1 MSHNFKLLGLLGY
14 FAGYNSYS
22 FQIVMDKKAISVDDF
37 ILQSVEMENPY
48 STKNGKGFAQ
58 YTKDGKVYILE
69 TTFVDGKK
77 QGVGN
82 LKSAEGEQIEVLYFH
97 DDEQCDENEYK
108 NQASEVAFKPTDLN
122 SIPSTTDKKKRKA
135 KLKVTKKKSK
145 VVPITITTLILLVLV
160 GILTYVVSLY
170 VSTANQL
177 SNGILSLKTC
187 TQLRHIPSWIYS
199 DVTAIKIGDGCCKGS
214 SMADGLSFSEFVN
227 CQSISIGENALTKL
241 TKMDVRGMKSLQSI
255 SIGEGSLLNLSVLSM
270 DDDDSVNVSWQWT
283 VRSSDDI
290 HSIPVLVSDL
300 RFEGE
305 RGNGI
310 FSFTSSSTFST
321 SATEVLDLSPIYN
334 LHTLS
339 FESNSLPHLSSLQLG
354 NLPHLQTIDISANAL
369 QNMTTLT
376 IYSNSLNSVNLTDLD
391 LSHLTNLGEIVI
403 GSNSLTGVQSV
414 KATGLSHL
422 HSFVIGEGSLM
433 NVKE

>member
-1 MSHNFKLLGLLGY
+1 MEKSSFK
-14 FAGYNSYS
+14 
-22 FQIVMDKKAISVDDF
+22 IDDLTF
-37 ILQSVEMENPY
+37 QSVKMENPY
-48 STKNGKGFAQ
+48 STKNGKGFVK

-108 NQASEVAFKPTDLN
+108 NQASEVAFKPTDLK
-122 SIPSTTDKKKRKA
+122 SIPSAVDKKKRKA
-135 KLKVTKKKSK
+135 KLKVAKKKKSK
-145 VVPITITTLILLVLV
+145 VVPITIFTLILLALI

-177 SNGILSLKTC
+177 SNGILSLKSC
-187 TQLRHIPSWIYS
+187 NQLRHIPSWIYS

-214 SMADGLSFSEFVN
+214 SKVNSLSFSEFVN
-227 CQSISIGENALTKL
+227 CQSISIGENALTEL
-241 TKMDVRGMKSLQSI
+241 EILDVRGMKSLQSI
-255 SIGEGSLLNLSVLSM
+255 SIGEGSLRKLSVLSM
-270 DDDDSVNVSWQWT
+270 DDDDSVDVRWQWT
-283 VRSSDDI
+283 VHSSDDI

-305 RGNGI
+305 RRSGI
-310 FSFTSSSTFST
+310 FSFTSSSTST
-321 SATEVLDLSPIYN
+321 AAEVLDLSPIYN

-339 FESNSLPHLSSLQLG
+339 FESNSLPHLSTLQLG

-376 IYSNSLNSVNLTDLD
+376 FYSNSLNSANLTDLD
-391 LSHLTNLGEIVI
+391 LSHLTNLEEIAI

-414 KATGLSHL
+414 KATGLSNL

>member
-1 MSHNFKLLGLLGY
+1 MEKSSIN
-14 FAGYNSYS
+14 
-22 FQIVMDKKAISVDDF
+22 IDDL

-48 STKNGKGFAQ
+48 STKNGKGFIQ

-108 NQASEVAFKPTDLN
+108 SQASEVAFKPTDLK
-122 SIPSTTDKKKRKA
+122 SIPSTMDKKKRKMRLNVA
-135 KLKVTKKKSK
+135 MKKSK
-145 VVPITITTLILLVLV
+145 VIPIILISLLLIAIII
-160 GILTYVVSLY
+160 GLLAYYGYSY

-177 SNGILSLKTC
+177 SNGILSLKSC
-187 TQLRHIPSWIYS
+187 NQLRHIPSWIYL

-214 SMADGLSFSEFVN
+214 SKVDSLSLSEFVN
-227 CQSISIGENALTKL
+227 CQSISVGENALTEL
-241 TKMDVRGMKSLQSI
+241 EILDVRGMKSLQSI
-255 SIGEGSLLNLSVLSM
+255 SIGEGSLRKLSVLSM
-270 DDDDSVNVSWQWT
+270 DDDDSVDVRWQWT
-283 VRSSDDI
+283 VHSSDDI

-305 RGNGI
+305 RRSGI
-310 FSFTSSSTFST
+310 FSFISSPSST
-321 SATEVLDLSPIYN
+321 AAEVLDLSPIYN

-339 FESNSLPHLSSLQLG
+339 FESNSLPHLSTLQLG
-354 NLPHLQTIDISANAL
+354 NLPHLQSIDISANAL

-376 IYSNSLNSVNLTDLD
+376 FYSNSLNSADLTDLD
-391 LSHLTNLGEIVI
+391 LSHLTNLEEIAI

-414 KATGLSHL
+414 KATGLSNL
-422 HSFVIGEGSLM
+422 RSFVIGEGSLM

>member
-1 MSHNFKLLGLLGY
+1 MEESNIKI
-14 FAGYNSYS
+14 N
-22 FQIVMDKKAISVDDF
+22 DF
-37 ILQSVEMENPY
+37 TFQSVEMENPY

-97 DDEQCDENEYK
+97 DDEQCDEDEYK

-122 SIPSTTDKKKRKA
+122 SIPSTTDKKKKKRKA

-145 VVPITITTLILLVLV
+145 VVPIIITTLILLVLV
-160 GILTYVVSLY
+160 GIPTYVVSLY

-227 CQSISIGENALTKL
+227 CQSISIGENALTEL
-241 TKMDVRGMKSLQSI
+241 ELLDVRGMKSLQSI
-255 SIGEGSLLNLSVLSM
+255 SIGEGSLRNLSVLSM

-310 FSFTSSSTFST
+310 FSFTSSSN

-339 FESNSLPHLSSLQLG
+339 FESNSLPHLSTLQLG

>member
-1 MSHNFKLLGLLGY
+1 MVTIPTVSD
-14 FAGYNSYS
+14 
-22 FQIVMDKKAISVDDF
+22 IVMDKKAISVDDF

-48 STKNGKGFAQ
+48 STKNGKGVAQ

-108 NQASEVAFKPTDLN
+108 SQASEVAFKPTDLK
-122 SIPSTTDKKKRKA
+122 SIPSTMDKKKRKMRLNVA
-135 KLKVTKKKSK
+135 MKKSK
-145 VVPITITTLILLVLV
+145 VIPIILISLLLIAIII
-160 GILTYVVSLY
+160 GLLAYYGYSY

-177 SNGILSLKTC
+177 SNGILSLKSC
-187 TQLRHIPSWIYS
+187 NQLRHIPSWIYS

-214 SMADGLSFSEFVN
+214 SKVDSLSFSELVN
-227 CQSISIGENALTKL
+227 CQSISVGENVLTEL
-241 TKMDVRGMKSLQSI
+241 EILDVRGMKSLQSI
-255 SIGEGSLLNLSVLSM
+255 SIGEGSLRKLSVLSM
-270 DDDDSVNVSWQWT
+270 DDDDSVDVRWQWT
-283 VRSSDDI
+283 VHSSDDI

-305 RGNGI
+305 RRSGI
-310 FSFTSSSTFST
+310 FSFISSSSSTST
-321 SATEVLDLSPIYN
+321 AAEVLDLSPIYN

-339 FESNSLPHLSSLQLG
+339 FESNSLPHLSTLQLG

-376 IYSNSLNSVNLTDLD
+376 FYSNSLNSANLIDLD
-391 LSHLTNLGEIVI
+391 LSHLTNLEEIVI

-414 KATGLSHL
+414 KATGLSNL
-422 HSFVIGEGSLM
+422 RSFVIGEGSLM

>member
-1 MSHNFKLLGLLGY
+1 
-14 FAGYNSYS
+14 
-22 FQIVMDKKAISVDDF
+22 MDKISSIKIDDF
-37 ILQSVEMENPY
+37 TFQSVEMENPY

-135 KLKVTKKKSK
+135 KLKETKKKSK

-187 TQLRHIPSWIYS
+187 TQLRHIPNWIYL

-270 DDDDSVNVSWQWT
+270 DDDDSVQVSWQWT

-300 RFEGE
+300 RFEGK

-310 FSFTSSSTFST
+310 FSFTSPSTSSST

-376 IYSNSLNSVNLTDLD
+376 IYSNSLNSANLTDLD
-391 LSHLTNLGEIVI
+391 FSHLTNLGEIVI

>member
-1 MSHNFKLLGLLGY
+1 MVTIPTVSN
-14 FAGYNSYS
+14 
-22 FQIVMDKKAISVDDF
+22 IVMDKKAISVDDF

-48 STKNGKGFAQ
+48 STKNGKGVAQ

-108 NQASEVAFKPTDLN
+108 SQASEVAFKPTDLK
-122 SIPSTTDKKKRKA
+122 SIPSAVDKKKRKA
-135 KLKVTKKKSK
+135 KLKVAKKKKKSK
-145 VVPITITTLILLVLV
+145 VVPITIFTLILLALI
-160 GILTYVVSLY
+160 GILIYVVSLY
-170 VSTANQL
+170 ESTANQL
-177 SNGILSLKTC
+177 SNGILSLKSC
-187 TQLRHIPSWIYS
+187 NQLRHIPSWIYS

-214 SMADGLSFSEFVN
+214 SKVDSLSLSEFVN
-227 CQSISIGENALTKL
+227 CQSISVGENVLTEL
-241 TKMDVRGMKSLQSI
+241 EILDVRGMKSLQSI
-255 SIGEGSLLNLSVLSM
+255 SIGEGSLRKLSVLSM
-270 DDDDSVNVSWQWT
+270 DDDDSVDVRWQWT
-283 VRSSDDI
+283 VHSSDDI

-305 RGNGI
+305 RRSGI
-310 FSFTSSSTFST
+310 FSFTSSSSS
-321 SATEVLDLSPIYN
+321 SAAEVLDLSPIYN

-339 FESNSLPHLSSLQLG
+339 FESNSLPHLSTIQLG

-376 IYSNSLNSVNLTDLD
+376 IYSNSLNSANLTDLD
-391 LSHLTNLGEIVI
+391 LSHLANLEEIVI

>member
-1 MSHNFKLLGLLGY
+1 
-14 FAGYNSYS
+14 
-22 FQIVMDKKAISVDDF
+22 MDKKAISVDDF

-48 STKNGKGFAQ
+48 STKNGKGFVQ

-97 DDEQCDENEYK
+97 DDQQCDENEYK
-108 NQASEVAFKPTDLN
+108 NQASEVAFKLTDLK
-122 SIPSTTDKKKRKA
+122 SIPSTTNEKKRKA

-160 GILTYVVSLY
+160 GILTYVVSPY

-187 TQLRHIPSWIYS
+187 TQLRHIPNWIYS
-199 DVTAIKIGDGCCKGS
+199 DVTVIKIGDGCCKGS

-391 LSHLTNLGEIVI
+391 FSHLTNLGEIVI

-433 NVKE
+433 NLKE